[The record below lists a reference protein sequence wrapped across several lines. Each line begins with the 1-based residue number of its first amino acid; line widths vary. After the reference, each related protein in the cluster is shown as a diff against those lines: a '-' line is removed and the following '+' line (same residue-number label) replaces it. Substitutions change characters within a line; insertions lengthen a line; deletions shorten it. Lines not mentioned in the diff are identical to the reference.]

1 MKSPGRITFPE
12 LPERTGDF
20 LELMRFDKPVGTLLL
35 LWPTLTAL
43 WIAADGMP
51 SPAVLVIFVLGV
63 ILMRAAGCVI
73 NDYADRH
80 VDGAVLRTRYR
91 PITDGRISPA
101 EALLTFTALCLGA
114 FVLVLMT
121 NTLTICLSVGGLA
134 LAAIYPFMKRYTH
147 LPQVVLGAAWA
158 WAIPMAFAAQSGTLV
173 TGLWVFYVAVVLW
186 TVVFDTFYAM
196 VDREDDK
203 IVGIKST
210 AILFDD
216 MDLAMIGILQGL
228 TVVALILTGHNF
240 ERGLWFFIGVGVIGL
255 LFLYQQMIARN
266 REPAACFKAF
276 RNNNWVGLVL
286 FLAVLVDTHNEAL
299 GSFIAAW

>member
-1 MKSPGRITFPE
+1 MKFPDRIALPPFPE
-12 LPERTGDF
+12 RSRDF

-35 LWPTLTAL
+35 LWPTLAAL
-43 WIAADGMP
+43 WIAADGTP
-51 SPAVLVIFVLGV
+51 SPGVLVIFILGV
-63 ILMRAAGCVI
+63 IVMRAAGCVI

-80 VDGAVLRTRYR
+80 VDGEVARTRHR
-91 PITDGRISPA
+91 PIVDGRITPT
-101 EALLTFTALCLGA
+101 EALLTFAALCLSA

-121 NTLTICLSVGGLA
+121 NTLTIMLSLGGLVLVA
-134 LAAIYPFMKRYTH
+134 VYPYMKRHTH

-158 WAIPMAFAAQSGTLV
+158 WAIPMAFAAQAGELV

-186 TVVFDTFYAM
+186 TVGFDTFYAM
-196 VDREDDK
+196 VDREDDIK
-203 IVGIKST
+203 AGIKST

-216 MDLAMIGILQGL
+216 MDLTMIGILQGL
-228 TVVALILTGHNF
+228 TVFALILTGQNF
-240 ERGLWFFIGVGVIGL
+240 ERGLWYFVGVGIIGI

-286 FLAVLVDTHNEAL
+286 FLAVLMDTYNEP
-299 GSFIAAW
+299 

>member
-1 MKSPGRITFPE
+1 MRITLPE
-12 LPERTGDF
+12 LPGRTSDF

-43 WIAADGMP
+43 WIAADGTP
-51 SPAVLVIFVLGV
+51 SPGVLVIFILGV

-80 VDGAVLRTRYR
+80 VDGAVLRTQYR

-101 EALLTFTALCLGA
+101 EALLTFAALCLCA

-121 NTLTICLSVGGLA
+121 NVLTILLSVGGLA
-134 LAAIYPFMKRYTH
+134 LAAVYPFMKRYTH

-173 TGLWVFYVAVVLW
+173 TGLWVFYVAVVVW
-186 TVVFDTFYAM
+186 TVAFDTFYAM

-203 IVGIKST
+203 KVGIKST

-216 MDLAMIGILQGL
+216 MDLTMIGILQGL
-228 TVVALILTGHNF
+228 TVVALVLTGQNF
-240 ERGLWFFIGVGVIGL
+240 DRGLWYFIGVGLIGL

-286 FLAVLVDTHNEAL
+286 FLAVLIDTYNEAL
-299 GSFIAAW
+299 GTFIASW